1 MQLALPVRLLS
12 DGTLASVEQ
21 GSDAEIAQRVLV
33 LCRTPPGWLDGRPNL
48 GLAEQT
54 FNPSGVDLAEV
65 DQQMRELGPDVLYR
79 ISENPDL
86 MDQGITLL
94 GLEVGGA

>member
-12 DGTLASVEQ
+12 DGRLATVEQ
-21 GSDAEIAQRVLV
+21 GEDAEIAQRVTV
-33 LCRTPPGWLDGRPNL
+33 LCRTPPGWLDGRPTF

-79 ISENPDL
+79 ISEDPSL
-86 MDQGITLL
+86 MDEGLDTL
-94 GLEVGGA
+94 GLEVSGA